1 MVSYELSEEGVITQV
16 EILKGVHASIDAE
29 VLRVIKSSPKW
40 EKPAMKEGVPVKV
53 SYVMPM
59 NFMLNDHDNSQ
70 TVTVLGDH
78 EVLDDINIVGYL
90 QQPDEKFSGTNIPK
104 NVLIIVDDQ
113 EVKNLEG
120 IDPADID
127 NIVVLK
133 DKAALEK
140 YGEKG
145 RKGVIIIK
153 RK

>member
-1 MVSYELSEEGVITQV
+1 
-16 EILKGVHASIDAE
+16 
-29 VLRVIKSSPKW
+29 
-40 EKPAMKEGVPVKV
+40 
-53 SYVMPM
+53 MPM
-59 NFMLNDHDNSQ
+59 NFMLIGNDHDNSQ